1 MIVVDTNVIAYL
13 YINGERS
20 QQAEDLLVKDPE
32 WIAPKLWLSEFR
44 NVLSLYLRKNLLTL
58 DEILFILQQA
68 EALLA
73 HNEYKVA
80 SAEVMELVNSCN
92 CSAYDCEFVAL
103 AQHLDIRL
111 VTVDKKIIKYFP
123 HIAIALEDF
132 LSKY

>member
-20 QQAEDLLVKDPE
+20 QQAEDLLVKDSE

-58 DEILFILQQA
+58 DEILCILQQA

-73 HNEYKVA
+73 HHEYKVA
-80 SAEVMELVNSCN
+80 SAEVMELVNSSN

-103 AQHLDIRL
+103 ARHLDIRL
-111 VTVDKKIIKYFP
+111 VTVDKKIIKDFP
-123 HIAIALEDF
+123 NIAIALEDF
-132 LSKY
+132 LQKY